1 MPSLPPNEKT
11 AEWIHIRIH
20 KEPKN
25 PEYQTFFERQ
35 FDSFISCYETHSN
48 RPHVHVLVKI
58 KVTRSVQL
66 RSLMKK
72 MFKFHGNADFG
83 VDNVAP
89 TPHDFQAISQYI
101 CKGDNEKTLPVVV
114 CKSLDWTEDKIKHNH
129 TEYWAVNRM
138 DKYVEPTVINV
149 DLSQLP
155 LPKEKIVRKTWTEK
169 IIEELDK
176 EYPDE
181 EWDWFNEVHKEFM
194 IEYVLRKLGDKK
206 KIFNEYKLKEFVYAC
221 FNSLDAKNFRTD
233 ITAKVRG
240 IL

>member
-1 MPSLPPNEKT
+1 MPTLPPNEKT

-25 PEYQTFFERQ
+25 LEYKTFFERQ
-35 FDSFISCYETHSN
+35 FDSFIAAYETHSN
-48 RPHVHVLVKI
+48 RPHIHVLVRI

-66 RSLMKK
+66 RNLMKK
-72 MFKFHGNADFG
+72 MFKFNGNTDFQ
-83 VDNVAP
+83 VKNVVP
-89 TPHDFQAISQYI
+89 TAHDFQAISQYI
-101 CKGDNEKTLPVVV
+101 CKGDNAKTLPAILYN
-114 CKSLDWTEDKIKHNH
+114 SLDWTEEKIKENH
-129 TEYWAVNRM
+129 KLYWEVNHI
-138 DKYVEPTVINV
+138 DQEPEQKVIHV
-149 DLSQLP
+149 DLSQVP

-169 IIEELDK
+169 IIEELDT
-176 EYPDE
+176 EYPDQ
-181 EWDWFNEVHKEFM
+181 EWDWFDERHKEFM
-194 IEYVLRKLGDKK
+194 IEYVLRKLGEKK